1 MSKFPCIESTLDYRV
16 FGHAVR
22 LWIDKKELP
31 ENNEVELKIISKLK
45 EMPISAFRPSN
56 DKELIEKLLEL
67 IPQWVPDIKINA
79 IQVRAGDTGLMVYC
93 VPF

>member
-1 MSKFPCIESTLDYRV
+1 MTKYPCIEATLDYRV
-16 FGHAVR
+16 FGYAVR

-31 ENNEVELKIISKLK
+31 ENNDIEMKIVAKLK
-45 EMPISAFRPSN
+45 EMPLSPFRPQN

-67 IPQWVPDIKINA
+67 IPTWIPDIQVNA
-79 IQVRAGDTGLMVYC
+79 IQVRSSDTGLMVYC